1 MANPLIE
8 KYNSNYDRAK
18 MLINAGREKEA
29 LPYLKYA
36 LEALYT
42 LAKESNYDPQK
53 RKKYLEAAEKIRP
66 VYDRI
71 KNQSEK
77 IVEDKKPIQN
87 KKTPND
93 NKDAKANDN
102 ANTVFNGIDVSN
114 YFEKQT
120 NEVVTFDDVK
130 GMDDTIA
137 QIKNEFT
144 NDPTIVKMKERLG
157 IKNKNF
163 ILFYGVP
170 GTGKTFLAKAMAH
183 DLGTTFLSIPCTKL
197 KGTYHGETE
206 NRIIALF
213 DYARTLG
220 RCILFFDEFEAIAK
234 DRNTQGASE
243 VSQSTVTTLITQIDG
258 FNSSRDIL
266 VIGATNNPYQ
276 LDGAILS
283 RANLKIEVPL
293 PNTDVIY
300 QVMKAKIGKLID
312 DSVDL
317 QKVSLL
323 LKGFSNRDISNL
335 VENIK
340 ANVLIEN
347 NMKIQ
352 NGEKVDPD
360 SVSIS
365 MRDIEKTLLYVKPS
379 TKKED
384 LRKIEEFKNSF

>member
-1 MANPLIE
+1 
-8 KYNSNYDRAK
+8 
-18 MLINAGREKEA
+18 
-29 LPYLKYA
+29 
-36 LEALYT
+36 
-42 LAKESNYDPQK
+42 
-53 RKKYLEAAEKIRP
+53 
-66 VYDRI
+66 
-71 KNQSEK
+71 
-77 IVEDKKPIQN
+77 
-87 KKTPND
+87 
-93 NKDAKANDN
+93 
-102 ANTVFNGIDVSN
+102 
-114 YFEKQT
+114 
-120 NEVVTFDDVK
+120 
-130 GMDDTIA
+130 
-137 QIKNEFT
+137 
-144 NDPTIVKMKERLG
+144 MKERLG

-183 DLGTTFLSIPCTKL
+183 DLETTFLSIPCTKL

-234 DRNTQGASE
+234 DRNYQGASE

-266 VIGATNNPYQ
+266 VIAATNNPYQ

-293 PNTDVIY
+293 PNTEVIY
-300 QVMKAKIGKLID
+300 EVLKAKIGKLID

-317 QKVSLL
+317 NSVARK

-340 ANVLIEN
+340 GNVLIEN
-347 NMKIQ
+347 NLKLQ
-352 NGEKVDPD
+352 RGEEVDAEN
-360 SVSIS
+360 VSIS
-365 MRDIEKTLLYVKPS
+365 NRIIDKTLENVKPS